1 MKLFLDT
8 ADVEQI
14 RRYAAYGIVDGVT
27 TNPSLVA
34 KSGRRL
40 EDVVAEICEIV
51 EGPISAEVVSTEA
64 AEMVEEGVRLAAI
77 HPNIVVKIPMI
88 PDGLAATHE
97 LHRRS
102 IDVNMT
108 LIFHPNQAL
117 LAAKAGAAFVSPFI
131 GRLDDISQPGLAI
144 ISDIVEIFQHATFDC
159 EVIVASARN
168 PLHVLESARM
178 GADICT
184 VPPELVESMMR
195 HPLTD
200 IGLEK
205 FLSDY
210 RRATSG
216 ES

>member
-8 ADVEQI
+8 AEVEQI
-14 RRYAAYGIVDGVT
+14 RTYAAYGIVDGVT
-27 TNPSLVA
+27 TNPSLIA
-34 KSGRRL
+34 KSGRKL
-40 EDVVAEICEIV
+40 EEVVAEICEIV
-51 EGPISAEVVSTEA
+51 DGPISAEVVTTESA
-64 AEMVEEGVRLAAI
+64 SMVEEGIRLAAI

-88 PDGLAATHE
+88 AEGLKATYE
-97 LHRRS
+97 LRKRD
-102 IDVNMT
+102 ILVNMT

-144 ISDIVEIFQHATFDC
+144 ISDILEIFQHTAFDC

-184 VPPELVESMMR
+184 VPPELVAAMMK

-205 FLSDY
+205 FLADY
-210 RRATSG
+210 RKASAT
-216 ES
+216 